1 MVQNPSSL
9 PSVVDSV
16 LQVIPSSANKLGPET
31 KTLKAHRPKR
41 KTRTAQKLE
50 LPRDRLAITFR
61 DRREFSHL
69 SLSKLAEASGID
81 VAHIWRIEQGEHQNV
96 SRETLILLSLAMVL
110 DAGTIE
116 QVVEVANAILEAAGL
131 KMLRATWDTTSRPQ

>member
-131 KMLRATWDTTSRPQ
+131 KMLRAPWDTTSRSQ